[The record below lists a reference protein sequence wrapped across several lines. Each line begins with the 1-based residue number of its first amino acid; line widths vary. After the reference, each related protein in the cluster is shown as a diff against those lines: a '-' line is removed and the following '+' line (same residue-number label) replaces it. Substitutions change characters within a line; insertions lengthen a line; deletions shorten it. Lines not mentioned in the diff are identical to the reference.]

1 MNTMISVKN
10 ASYEKDFQIR
20 LSFNTGEE
28 GVVDLRDLIQKYKVA
43 APLRDP
49 VAFSKFHLDGWPT
62 LAWDC
67 GFDVAPETL
76 YQRATGKQVAWLQ
89 AH

>member
-1 MNTMISVKN
+1 MMISVKS
-10 ASYEKDFQIR
+10 AVYEKNFQIR

-28 GVVDLRDLIQKYKVA
+28 GVVDLSDLIQKYKVA
-43 APLRDP
+43 EPLRDP
-49 VAFSKFHLDGWPT
+49 IVFSKFHLDSWPT
-62 LAWDC
+62 LAWEC

-89 AH
+89 SN

>member
-1 MNTMISVKN
+1 MMISVRD
-10 ASYEKDFQIR
+10 AHYEKDFQIR
-20 LSFNTGEE
+20 LLFNTGEE
-28 GVVDLRDLIQKYKVA
+28 GVVDLSDLIQKYKVA

-49 VAFSKFHLDGWPT
+49 LVFSKFHLDGWPT
-62 LAWDC
+62 LSWDC